1 MKHVIIGASAAGI
14 TAAKTIRE
22 IDVKAE
28 IVMISIDAWVHSRC
42 MLHKYL
48 SYERGEMGIS
58 FVSEDFFDQYKI
70 QWKKETKVTRIDAV
84 GQKAELEDE
93 SNVTYDRLLI
103 ATGAA
108 SVIPPVGEFRTAGN
122 VFGLRNLSDAQ
133 QIRSMAEKA
142 QRILIVGSGLVGMD
156 AAYAFLENGKKV
168 TVAEMAD
175 RILPLQLDEKAGK
188 AYQRLFER
196 AGCRFMLGKKATGT
210 VSDASGNISKVI
222 LDDNTE
228 IECDLVIVA
237 AGVRPEVSCT
247 EGSGIKADRF
257 IEVDETMQTN
267 YPYVYAAGDVTGISG
282 IWPNAMKQGQAA
294 AQNMCDIPTV
304 YDDRYAMKNTM
315 NFYGLLTLSLG
326 RGVIEEGDKVLISED
341 SKNYRRAILRNG
353 KLDSILLQG
362 TIDYSGIYQY
372 LIKNE
377 IDLEG
382 KQEGIFNLSF
392 KDFYGVKE
400 NGEYQFQIENAAFT

>member
-1 MKHVIIGASAAGI
+1 MRHVIIGVGAAGI

-22 IDVKAE
+22 IDAKAE
-28 IVMISIDAWVHSRC
+28 IVMISTDAWVHSRC

-48 SYERGEMGIS
+48 SHERDEMGLS
-58 FVSEDFFDQYKI
+58 FISEDFFDKYKI
-70 QWKKETKVTRIDAV
+70 QWKKETKVTRIDAQD
-84 GQKAELEDE
+84 QKVRLEDG
-93 SNVTYDRLLI
+93 SSLSYDRLLI

-142 QRILIVGSGLVGMD
+142 QRILIIGSGLVGME
-156 AAYAFLENGKKV
+156 AAYAFLELGKEV
-168 TVAEMAD
+168 TVAEMAE

-188 AYQRLFER
+188 AYQQLFEQ
-196 AGCRFMLGKKATGT
+196 AGCRFMLGKKAMGT
-210 VSDASGNISKVI
+210 VSDASGNISKVV
-222 LDDNTE
+222 LDDDSQ

-237 AGVRPEVSCT
+237 AGVRPEISCMAESAIKT
-247 EGSGIKADRF
+247 ERSIG
-257 IEVDETMQTN
+257 VDENMQTS
-267 YPYVYAAGDVTGISG
+267 YPYVYAAGDVTGLSG
-282 IWPNAMKQGQAA
+282 IWPNAMKQGQVA
-294 AQNMCDIPTV
+294 AQNMCGVSTV

-326 RGVIEEGDKVLISED
+326 RGVIEEGDEVLTSED

-362 TIDYSGIYQY
+362 TIDYSGVYQY
-372 LIKNE
+372 LIKNG
-377 IDLEG
+377 IDLKE
-382 KQEGIFNLSF
+382 KKEEIFELSF
-392 KDFYGVKE
+392 KDFYGIKE
-400 NGEYQFQIENAAFT
+400 NGEYQFQIAGRAV